1 MLEPAEFK
9 TIQMG
14 EYKISYIPDGK
25 GYTIPSLAYL
35 GPTDDD
41 WKKKKQYLNKEGK
54 SLMSIGSFLI
64 EYKNEKILFD
74 LGLGDKHF
82 SFPE

>member
-35 GPTDDD
+35 GSTDDD
-41 WKKKKQYLNKEGK
+41 WKKKQYLNKK
-54 SLMSIGSFLI
+54 
-64 EYKNEKILFD
+64 
-74 LGLGDKHF
+74 
-82 SFPE
+82 